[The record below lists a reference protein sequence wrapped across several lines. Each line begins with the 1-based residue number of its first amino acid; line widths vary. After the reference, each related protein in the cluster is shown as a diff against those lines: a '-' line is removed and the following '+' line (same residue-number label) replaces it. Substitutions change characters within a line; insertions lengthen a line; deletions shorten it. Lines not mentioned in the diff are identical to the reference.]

1 MRSVQV
7 PEIQW
12 ISRLRD
18 LLMGKLLKTFQDL
31 SETDK
36 LSFDTVKEKLMASQ
50 NIMAKHYR
58 MEFLKPSPAP
68 DRSFSDFISSLKTTF
83 DRWLQLSRHIVSR
96 LV

>member
-50 NIMAKHYR
+50 NIMTKHYR
-58 MEFLKPSPAP
+58 MEFSKPSPAP

-83 DRWLQLSRHIVSR
+83 DRWLHLSRHIISR